1 MQTILGAGGTT
12 GIELAKQLPDYT
24 KDIRLVSR
32 NPQKINDTDQL
43 MSADLSNP
51 LKLDEA
57 VKGSEVVYVCIA
69 FDYKT
74 AVWTESWPNFMKS
87 LIASCSKHKAK
98 IVFVDNMYMY
108 DKNHLGHM
116 TEETPINPSSNKGK
130 VRAEIYLNANGRNT
144 KRKRFGI
151 SGSLGRF
158 LRAGGYSKC
167 FNTKRILQ
175 FT

>member
-1 MQTILGAGGTT
+1 MLINKEKFMQTILGAGGTT
-12 GIELAKQLPDYT
+12 GIELAKQLINYT

-32 NPQKINDTDQL
+32 NPKKINESDQL

-74 AVWTESWPNFMKS
+74 AVWKESWPNFMKN

-116 TEETPINPSSNKGK
+116 TEETPINP
-130 VRAEIYLNANGRNT
+130 
-144 KRKRFGI
+144 
-151 SGSLGRF
+151 
-158 LRAGGYSKC
+158 
-167 FNTKRILQ
+167 
-175 FT
+175 